1 MASYPFSPWHYF
13 LVGLMFAIVGPIFI
27 WHATG
32 QTQTPGRQVF
42 DSDPSCSA
50 ANLLARDSAQQ
61 GACTVAFVPVENKR
75 SVTEY
80 RQRGMPYQHYFIT
93 VSTRLA
99 DNPTFQIVGPN
110 VLPDVA
116 IGKPLYVL
124 IFRRQIV
131 MSLING
137 QAVNAV
143 NNPDNTASTNT
154 FRKVL
159 TVLFLLCAA
168 GAFFIAVKMLF
179 FSQSDDAQA
188 N

>member
-1 MASYPFSPWHYF
+1 MASHPFSPWHY
-13 LVGLMFAIVGPIFI
+13 LIVGLMFVIVVPWFI
-27 WHATG
+27 WHGTG
-32 QTQTPGRQVF
+32 QTQTPGLQQF
-42 DSDPSCSA
+42 NTDPSCSA
-50 ANLLARDSAQQ
+50 TNLLAGDAAQQ
-61 GACTVAFVPVENKR
+61 GACTVAFVPVEDKR
-75 SVTEY
+75 TVTDY
-80 RQRGMPYQHYFIT
+80 RPTTMPQQKHFIS
-93 VSTRLA
+93 VSTTLA

-137 QAVNAV
+137 QAVETV
-143 NNPDNTASTNT
+143 NNPDNAASTNT

-159 TVLFLLCAA
+159 TVLSLLFAA

-179 FSQSDDAQA
+179 FSQSDNSQA
-188 N
+188 T

>member
-1 MASYPFSPWHYF
+1 MASHPFSPWHY
-13 LVGLMFAIVGPIFI
+13 LTVGLMFAIVIPWFI

-32 QTQTPGRQVF
+32 QTQTPDLQQF
-42 DSDPSCSA
+42 NTDPSCSA
-50 ANLLARDSAQQ
+50 ANLLEGDAAQQ
-61 GACTVAFVPVENKR
+61 GACTVAFVPVEGKR

-80 RQRGMPYQHYFIT
+80 RPTTMPHQKHLIS
-93 VSTRLA
+93 VSTGLA
-99 DNPTFQIVGPN
+99 DNPTFQIVGPD
-110 VLPDVA
+110 VLPDVT
-116 IGKPLYVL
+116 IGKSLYVL

-137 QAVNAV
+137 QAVETV

-159 TVLFLLCAA
+159 TVLSLLFAA

-179 FSQSDDAQA
+179 FPQSDNLQA
-188 N
+188 T

>member
-1 MASYPFSPWHYF
+1 MASHPFSPWHY
-13 LVGLMFAIVGPIFI
+13 LSVGLMFAIVGPFFI

-32 QTQTPGRQVF
+32 QTQAPGLQQF
-42 DSDPSCSA
+42 DTDPSCRA
-50 ANLLARDSAQQ
+50 ANLLAGDSAQQ
-61 GACTVAFVPVENKR
+61 GACTVAFVSVEDKR
-75 SVTEY
+75 TVTEY
-80 RQRGMPYQHYFIT
+80 RQRAMPSQHHFIT
-93 VSTRLA
+93 VSTALA

-110 VLPDVA
+110 VLPDVT
-116 IGKPLYVL
+116 IGKSLYVL

-137 QAVNAV
+137 QAVDAI

-159 TVLFLLCAA
+159 TALFLLIAA

-179 FSQSDDAQA
+179 FSQSD
-188 N
+188 NS